1 VAPTPKSKRG
11 MGVTYYDTNYGNFQ
25 TSLYSEIRREAF
37 GEDIGQNSWMTAG
50 EQDMFLDWLHLSAG
64 KKLLD
69 IACGSGGPALRITTK
84 TGCSLVGIDLHEQAI
99 STAKSLASQR
109 NLEKRTEFRAVNAS
123 EPLPFPNAHFDA
135 ITCVDAINHIP
146 NRPSVLAQWA
156 RLLKPGG
163 RLLFTDPV
171 TVTGPLTNEELATRS
186 SVGFLL
192 FVPEG
197 YDKEV
202 IAQSG
207 LRLLV
212 IKNLTTNMAE
222 VAGNRRAAPR
232 EKMRCRPAGRRRP
245 AIYSAAEPPGDGCS
259 PSSRSAPVPFCLRL
273 RENHLTKHWAPDM
286 SAPQAASRGEKP
298 VPVPAFWDIGE

>member
-1 VAPTPKSKRG
+1 MAPTSQSNRKA
-11 MGVTYYDTNYGNFQ
+11 GVTFYDTNYGNFQ
-25 TSLYSEIRREAF
+25 TELYSEIRREAF
-37 GEDIGQNSWMTAG
+37 GEDIGQNSWMTAS

-69 IACGSGGPALRITTK
+69 IACGSGGPALRIAAK
-84 TGCSLVGIDLHEQAI
+84 TDCALVGIDLHEQAI
-99 STAKSLASQR
+99 STAKSYAAQR
-109 NLEKRTEFRAVNAS
+109 NLKNGAEFRVVNAR
-123 EPLPFPNAHFDA
+123 EPLPFPDDHFEA

-171 TVTGPLTNEELATRS
+171 TVTGPLTSEELATRS
-186 SVGFLL
+186 SVGLLL

-212 IKNLTTNMAE
+212 SKNLTTNMAE
-222 VAGNRRAAPR
+222 VAEKRRAAR
-232 EKMRCRPAGRRRP
+232 EKRC
-245 AIYSAAEPPGDGCS
+245 AAVQQVEGNRAFAAQQNLLAMVARLAHDARL
-259 PSSRSAPVPFCLRL
+259 SRFVYVS
-273 RENHLTKHWAPDM
+273 
-286 SAPQAASRGEKP
+286 EK
-298 VPVPAFWDIGE
+298 IT

>member
-1 VAPTPKSKRG
+1 MARTPKSKHDTG
-11 MGVTYYDTNYGNFQ
+11 GTYYDTNYDNFQ
-25 TSLYSEIRREAF
+25 TELYTEIRREAF
-37 GEDIGQNSWMTAG
+37 GEDIGQNSWMTAS
-50 EQDMFLDWLHLSAG
+50 EQDMFLDWLHLSSG

-69 IACGSGGPALRITTK
+69 IACGSGGPALRIATK

-99 STAKSLASQR
+99 STAKSLAAQR
-109 NLEKRTEFRAVNAS
+109 NLKNGAEFQVVNAS
-123 EPLPFPNAHFDA
+123 EPLPFSDAHFNA

-146 NRPSVLAQWA
+146 NRPSVVGQWA

-197 YDKEV
+197 YDKQV

-207 LRLLV
+207 LRLLMS
-212 IKNLTTNMAE
+212 KNLTTNMAE
-222 VAGNRRAAPR
+222 VAGKRRAAR
-232 EKMRCRPAGRRRP
+232 EKRC
-245 AIYSAAEPPGDGCS
+245 AAVRQVEGDRAFAS
-259 PSSRSAPVPFCLRL
+259 QQSLLAMVARLAHEARLSRFVYVS
-273 RENHLTKHWAPDM
+273 
-286 SAPQAASRGEKP
+286 EK
-298 VPVPAFWDIGE
+298 IT

>member
-1 VAPTPKSKRG
+1 MAATPKSKRDT
-11 MGVTYYDTNYGNFQ
+11 GVTYYDTNYGNFQ
-25 TSLYSEIRREAF
+25 TELYSEIRREAF
-37 GEDIGQNSWMTAG
+37 GEDIGQNSWMTAS
-50 EQDMFLDWLHLSAG
+50 EQDMFLDWLHPSTG

-69 IACGSGGPALRITTK
+69 IACGSGGPSLRIAAK
-84 TGCSLVGIDLHEQAI
+84 TGCSLVGIDLHKQAI
-99 STAKSLASQR
+99 STAKSLAAQR
-109 NLEKRTEFRAVNAS
+109 NLKNGAEFRVVNAT
-123 EPLPFPNAHFDA
+123 EPLPFPDAHFDA

-146 NRPSVLAQWA
+146 NRPSVLAQWE
-156 RLLKPGG
+156 RSLKPGG

-212 IKNLTTNMAE
+212 SKNLTTNMAK
-222 VAGNRRAAPR
+222 VAGKRRAAR
-232 EKMRCRPAGRRRP
+232 EKRC
-245 AIYSAAEPPGDGCS
+245 AAVRQVEGDLAFAAQQNLLAMVARLAHEARL
-259 PSSRSAPVPFCLRL
+259 SRFAYVS
-273 RENHLTKHWAPDM
+273 
-286 SAPQAASRGEKP
+286 EK
-298 VPVPAFWDIGE
+298 IT

>member
-1 VAPTPKSKRG
+1 MARTPKSKHDTG
-11 MGVTYYDTNYGNFQ
+11 GTYYDTNYGNFQ
-25 TSLYSEIRREAF
+25 TELYTEIRREAF
-37 GEDIGQNSWMTAG
+37 GEDIGQNSWMTAS
-50 EQDMFLDWLHLSAG
+50 EQDMFLDWLHLSSG

-69 IACGSGGPALRITTK
+69 IACGSGGPALRIAAK

-99 STAKSLASQR
+99 STAKSVAAQR
-109 NLEKRTEFRAVNAS
+109 NPKNGAEFQVVNAS
-123 EPLPFPNAHFDA
+123 EPLPFPDSHFNA

-146 NRPSVLAQWA
+146 NRPSVVGQWA

-197 YDKEV
+197 YDKQV

-207 LRLLV
+207 LRLLMS
-212 IKNLTTNMAE
+212 KNLTTNMAK
-222 VAGNRRAAPR
+222 VAGNRRAAR
-232 EKMRCRPAGRRRP
+232 EKRC
-245 AIYSAAEPPGDGCS
+245 AAVRQVEGDRVFASQQNLLAMVARLAHEACL
-259 PSSRSAPVPFCLRL
+259 SRFVYVS
-273 RENHLTKHWAPDM
+273 
-286 SAPQAASRGEKP
+286 EK
-298 VPVPAFWDIGE
+298 IT